1 VNGGSEVTLTIQANA
16 ITNSNTD
23 CPIETRVEFKTSWDE
38 WTVVRTQ
45 GNMIAVDTESADKT
59 VTITVDQKQFLN
71 EDIWYTYGNR
81 QLDDSKIKIEGRFIT
96 TSVVTGTE
104 AVDEFSFTVLGSL
117 ETESDLCDF
126 TSLTMTAGYG
136 LEGERL
142 YTVDEVAPER
152 SVLAFADISIEGLE
166 DLKLNQPGCFE
177 QISTNIEY

>member
-1 VNGGSEVTLTIQANA
+1 
-16 ITNSNTD
+16 
-23 CPIETRVEFKTSWDE
+23 
-38 WTVVRTQ
+38 
-45 GNMIAVDTESADKT
+45 
-59 VTITVDQKQFLN
+59 LN
-71 EDIWYTYGNR
+71 EEIWYTYGNR